1 MTTIK
6 KEMLDSVK
14 EAQGNMQSIQNELG
28 AIALA
33 ELRKDALLKA
43 FVEQQ
48 EASKVATE
56 AIREEYGDGSI
67 NLESGEFTP
76 EEVEAEEVK

>member
-48 EASKVATE
+48 EASKSATE

>member
-48 EASKVATE
+48 EASKEATE

>member
-33 ELRKDALLKA
+33 ELRQDALLKA

-48 EASKVATE
+48 EASKAATE
-56 AIREEYGDGSI
+56 AIREEYGDGSV